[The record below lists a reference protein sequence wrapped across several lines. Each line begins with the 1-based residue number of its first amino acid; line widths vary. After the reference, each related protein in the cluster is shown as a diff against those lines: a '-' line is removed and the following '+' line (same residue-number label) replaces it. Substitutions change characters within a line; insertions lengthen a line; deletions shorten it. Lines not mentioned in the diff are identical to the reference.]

1 MTVDELKEWMNSR
14 FDDLDGRLDKL
25 NDKVTTHDRWLWLL
39 RGVGVVLVIILS
51 VIGVKIKW

>member
-14 FDDLDGRLDKL
+14 FDNLDERFDKL

-39 RGVGVVLVIILS
+39 RGIGVVLIIVLGF
-51 VIGVKIKW
+51 IGIKIR

>member
-14 FDDLDGRLDKL
+14 FDNLDERFDKL

-39 RGVGVVLVIILS
+39 RGIGVVLIIVLGF
-51 VIGVKIKW
+51 IGVKIR